1 MKETFERIDKHL
13 YKRQYPNA
21 AGDWQTIYYARFV
34 DWQGKRRM
42 FPLGSEIKPAREG
55 LALYEARN
63 VKRENFD
70 ADKVK
75 GMTLN
80 DWLKRYLDLVKATAS
95 YQTKRAQCLHLKRL
109 LGHLPLTEVT

>member
-1 MKETFERIDKHL
+1 MKETFERIDHHL
-13 YKRQYPNA
+13 YRRQYQNA
-21 AGDWQTIYYARFV
+21 VNEWKTIYYARFV
-34 DWQGKRRM
+34 DWQGKRRT
-42 FPLGSEIKPAREG
+42 FSLGSEIKPAREG

-80 DWLKRYLDLVKATAS
+80 DWLKRYLELVKATAS
-95 YQTKRAQCLHLKRL
+95 YPTETRAVSAPKAASRRSS
-109 LGHLPLTEVT
+109 V